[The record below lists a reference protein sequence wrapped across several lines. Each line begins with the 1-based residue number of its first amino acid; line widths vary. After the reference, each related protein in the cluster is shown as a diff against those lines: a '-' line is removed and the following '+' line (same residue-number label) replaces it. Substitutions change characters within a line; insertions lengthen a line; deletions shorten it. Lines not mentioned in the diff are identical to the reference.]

1 MFILNFIPS
10 WFFPSLAI
18 VSVLVFFI
26 TRFLPA
32 FIPHAKIVHYLSI
45 VVFAVSLF
53 LTGANWNNDHWLEKL
68 RAETLKAEQAAKEQE
83 RANEQ
88 LETER
93 KEKLANM
100 QQSAQRERELNRKF
114 IDVLKSK
121 DATVQNVLA
130 TLSKAEQ
137 DKYAALNAQD
147 KAAADKKLKDV
158 LDNAK
163 NCPTVPELYLE
174 KLNNSARNGK

>member
-10 WFFPSLAI
+10 WFFPLVAIIALAI
-18 VSVLVFFI
+18 FIISRYIRLPQAQLLHYGSV
-26 TRFLPA
+26 
-32 FIPHAKIVHYLSI
+32 
-45 VVFAVSLF
+45 VVFALSLF

-68 RAETLKAEQAAKEQE
+68 KEETAKAEQAAKNQE
-83 RANEQ
+83 LVNQQ
-88 LETER
+88 LDTER

-100 QQSAQRERELNRKF
+100 RQSAQRERELNRKF

-137 DKYAALNAQD
+137 EKYAALNASD
-147 KAAADKKLKDV
+147 KLAADKKLQDV

-163 NCPTVPELYLE
+163 NCPNVPELYLE
-174 KLNNSARNGK
+174 KLNSTAKGVK